1 MKAMPRTRKPRS
13 TARSANGHLDTAGAA
28 LLGVT
33 IAAMLAALI
42 LIAAPNASADR
53 HDKAPANTDV
63 TASNA
68 KFKGHLPITELT
80 EDQAIL
86 HALNRL
92 AYGPRPGDVER
103 IRQMGLEK
111 WIDQQLHPESID
123 DSALDTRLGNYP
135 TLNMPARKILAEF
148 PPPNQA
154 AKQAGETKEEYKK
167 EIMEKR
173 RAAMEQMTDSGN
185 DNIDKAQEQLAK
197 IQGPNRIIA

>member
-92 AYGPRPGDVER
+92 AYVPRPGDVER

-123 DSALDTRLGNYP
+123 DSVLDKRLESYP
-135 TLNMPARKILAEF
+135 TLNMSSRKLLEQF

-154 AKQAGETKEEYKK
+154 ARQQGLTLEQYKDQQIANRKQAL
-167 EIMEKR
+167 
-173 RAAMEQMTDSGN
+173 AQMLD
-185 DNIDKAQEQLAK
+185 A
-197 IQGPNRIIA
+197 